1 MSYHLTIKEMPEA
14 LRPRERLQKMGSQ
27 SLSDAELLAIILGSG
42 SQSESAL
49 ALATRI
55 LLEGEGLVFLANATM
70 EELLMLK
77 GVGVAKATQ
86 IKAAVELGKRLA
98 AYRLEGKVSI
108 SSPQD
113 AALILME
120 DMRFLDREHFKVML
134 LNTKNHCISIE
145 TISIGTLN
153 ASLVHPREVFKL
165 AVKKS
170 AASII
175 LAHNHPS
182 GDSKPSKEDIEI
194 TKRLIEAGKI
204 LGIEVLDH
212 LILGN
217 GNFTSLKERGQI

>member
-1 MSYHLTIKEMPEA
+1 MSYRLTIKEMPED
-14 LRPRERLQKMGSQ
+14 LRPRERLQKMGAQ

-42 SQSESAL
+42 SQAESAL
-49 ALATRI
+49 DLASRI
-55 LLEGEGLVFLANATM
+55 LLAGEGLAFLANATM

-77 GVGVAKATQ
+77 GVGVAKAAQ

-98 AYRLEGKVSI
+98 THRLEGKVSV
-108 SSPQD
+108 SSPQN

-120 DMRFLDREHFKVML
+120 EMRFLDREHFKVML

-165 AVKKS
+165 AIKKS

-182 GDSKPSKEDIEI
+182 GDSKPSKEDIEV
-194 TKRLIEAGKI
+194 TRRLVEAGKI
-204 LGIEVLDH
+204 IGIEVLDH

-217 GNFTSLKERGQI
+217 GSFTSLKETGRM

>member
-1 MSYHLTIKEMPEA
+1 MSYHITIKEMPEE
-14 LRPRERLQKMGSQ
+14 LRPRERLQKTGPG

-42 SQSESAL
+42 SRKESAL

-55 LLEGEGLVFLANATM
+55 LREGEGLAFLANATL
-70 EELLMLK
+70 EELLRLK
-77 GVGVAKATQ
+77 GIGMAKATQ
-86 IKAAVELGKRLA
+86 IKAAVELGKRLM
-98 AYRLEGKVSI
+98 AYRREEKISI
-108 SSPQD
+108 STPQD

-120 DMRFLDREHFKVML
+120 DMKFLDREYFKVML
-134 LNTKNHCISIE
+134 LNTKNHCTSIE

-170 AASII
+170 AASLI

-194 TKRLIEAGKI
+194 TKRLVEAGKI
-204 LGIEVLDH
+204 MGIEVLDH
-212 LILGN
+212 IILGN
-217 GNFTSLKERGQI
+217 GSFTSLKEQGFM

>member
-1 MSYHLTIKEMPEA
+1 MSYHITIKEMPEE
-14 LRPRERLQKMGSQ
+14 LRPRERLQKTGPG

-42 SQSESAL
+42 SRKESAL

-55 LLEGEGLVFLANATM
+55 LREGEGLAFLANATL
-70 EELLMLK
+70 EELLKLK
-77 GVGVAKATQ
+77 GIGMAKATQ
-86 IKAAVELGKRLA
+86 IKAAVELGKRLM
-98 AYRLEGKVSI
+98 AYRREEKISI
-108 SSPQD
+108 STPQD

-120 DMRFLDREHFKVML
+120 DMKFLDREYFKVML
-134 LNTKNHCISIE
+134 LNTKNHCTSIE

-170 AASII
+170 AASLI

-194 TKRLIEAGKI
+194 TKRLVEAGKI
-204 LGIEVLDH
+204 MGIEVLDH
-212 LILGN
+212 IILGN
-217 GNFTSLKERGQI
+217 GSFTSLKEQGFM